1 MDNPFVYAVALIVA
15 LAVYVDSLNEGSLI
29 NSLLE
34 QTSTELV
41 EIGERGLYTTAKEAC
56 HLESTIT
63 KSIVMGLFI
72 ALNIY
77 TVVYLWKWINRGGK
91 EQA

>member
-34 QTSTELV
+34 KTSTELV
-41 EIGERGLYTTAKEAC
+41 EIGERGLFTTAKEAA
-56 HLESTIT
+56 HLESTLT
-63 KSIVMGLFI
+63 KSIVLGLFI
-72 ALNIY
+72 ALKVY
-77 TVVYLWKWINRGGK
+77 VVVCLWKWINSGGK
-91 EQA
+91 EQP